1 MKKEKTKDRERE
13 REMVTMRWWPPASG
27 CAYRFLRDR
36 NIKEHNEAHYR
47 KEKKTLMSRKEAP
60 LSLLPTYEAAQSEV
74 INSASSLFSFSF
86 CSTTRVPSVSK
97 MSLSSSYLRKFFCL
111 SVGAKG
117 VPRRERERAHH
128 AFYLT
133 PALFF
138 LTSWQN
144 KRKKRD
150 FSTGAAR
157 MPMELP
163 LIIKRSRR
171 SALSAGPPNARG
183 TRGRTLRKK
192 ERKEKKN
199 GNNNKK

>member
-1 MKKEKTKDRERE
+1 
-13 REMVTMRWWPPASG
+13 MVTMRWWPPASG

-117 VPRRERERAHH
+117 VPRRERERERERASRILS
-128 AFYLT
+128 Y
-133 PALFF
+133 PSSLFF
-138 LTSWQN
+138 WLLD
-144 KRKKRD
+144 RIR
-150 FSTGAAR
+150 
-157 MPMELP
+157 
-163 LIIKRSRR
+163 
-171 SALSAGPPNARG
+171 
-183 TRGRTLRKK
+183 
-192 ERKEKKN
+192 ERKETSRRGLHECRWN
-199 GNNNKK
+199 SL